1 MDPMQIL
8 VVGGNWSNELD
19 VQLERLKEP
28 GISDL
33 WPLLIYLEQ
42 SVIVTE

>member
-19 VQLERLKEP
+19 VQLERLKET

-33 WPLLIYLEQ
+33 WPPLIYLEQ

>member
-19 VQLERLKEP
+19 VQLERLKKP

-33 WPLLIYLEQ
+33 WPPLIYLEH
-42 SVIVTE
+42 SVIVAE